1 MVDVGGVLMGS
12 LRTPCWLTWLG
23 GWPLQGGGL
32 CFLVLSW
39 SQNPDF
45 RGLRS
50 RCTCTVGVCLAP
62 YPTPLREAQLPP
74 GLQASETTS
83 QRRAIPAGEA
93 LVPVITRSCSVVHRG
108 FRKGSYL
115 VLLLIYILLG

>member
-1 MVDVGGVLMGS
+1 MGS
-12 LRTPCWLTWLG
+12 LRTPCWLIWLG
-23 GWPLQGGGL
+23 GWPLQSGSL

-50 RCTCTVGVCLAP
+50 SWTCTVGVCLAP

-74 GLQASETTS
+74 GLQGSETTS
-83 QRRAIPAGEA
+83 QLRTIPTGEA
-93 LVPVITRSCSVVHRG
+93 LVPVITRSCLVVHRG

>member
-1 MVDVGGVLMGS
+1 MVDVGGVFTGS
-12 LRTPCWLTWLG
+12 LRTPCRLTWLG

-39 SQNPDF
+39 SPNPDF

-50 RCTCTVGVCLAP
+50 RRTCTVAVCLAP

-74 GLQASETTS
+74 GLQASEATS
-83 QRRAIPAGEA
+83 QLRAIPAGEA
-93 LVPVITRSCSVVHRG
+93 LV
-108 FRKGSYL
+108 L
-115 VLLLIYILLG
+115 